1 MAEPEPYFFYDR
13 DGDEL
18 AVRTVDYDG
27 VPHAA
32 AWGVLSLAEIPFRV
46 LRAAALAV
54 CPPDTHDV
62 FEEET

>member
-32 AWGVLSLAEIPFRV
+32 IGAILAILEAAGVNTGA
-46 LRAAALAV
+46 
-54 CPPDTHDV
+54 
-62 FEEET
+62 